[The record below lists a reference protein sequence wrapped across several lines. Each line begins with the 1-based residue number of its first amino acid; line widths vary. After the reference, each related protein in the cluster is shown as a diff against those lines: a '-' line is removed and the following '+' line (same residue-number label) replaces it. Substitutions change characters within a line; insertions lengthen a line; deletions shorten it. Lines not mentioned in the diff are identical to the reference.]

1 MLTIILLMMV
11 LGAALK
17 WLAMIKK
24 APVRVKVRV
33 NENATKLPKCTWE
46 AASFEGA

>member
-33 NENATKLPKCTWE
+33 NESKQNYQNVRGRPP
-46 AASFEGA
+46 F

>member
-33 NENATKLPKCTWE
+33 NEGEKNYQNVRGRPP
-46 AASFEGA
+46 F